1 MSLKLNISDKAKS
14 VIATVAPTLGVAL
27 GGPLGG
33 LAGQV
38 IAAAVGGGDSKK
50 VEDALLTQNPETL
63 LALRKAEQDFNLQLE
78 QLGVER
84 ERIAMADRA
93 SAREMAKVDMKPQMW
108 LSGLFVGGYF
118 GLLALMM
125 TGSIEITGVAKDQM
139 PLLLGVLTA
148 GIPVIL
154 QFWFG
159 TSSGSQLKSH
169 LLAQAA
175 PAGD

>member
-1 MSLKLNISDKAKS
+1 
-14 VIATVAPTLGVAL
+14 
-27 GGPLGG
+27 
-33 LAGQV
+33 
-38 IAAAVGGGDSKK
+38 
-50 VEDALLTQNPETL
+50 
-63 LALRKAEQDFNLQLE
+63 
-78 QLGVER
+78 
-84 ERIAMADRA
+84 MADRA
-93 SAREMAKVDMKPQMW
+93 SARDMAKVDMKPQMW

-118 GLLALMM
+118 SLLGLMM
-125 TGSIEITGVAKDQM
+125 TGSIEIVGVAKDQM